1 MNALFLVT
9 LILLAC
15 LGGILYA
22 LLSWWAKHKHIH
34 HEKQLDSDDLL
45 LHDGNDVQFGHETS
59 FHFIEAARWPI

>member
-15 LGGILYA
+15 LGGILYV
-22 LLSWWAKHKHIH
+22 LLSWGAKHKHIH

-45 LHDGNDVQFGHETS
+45 LHSDDVQFARETS